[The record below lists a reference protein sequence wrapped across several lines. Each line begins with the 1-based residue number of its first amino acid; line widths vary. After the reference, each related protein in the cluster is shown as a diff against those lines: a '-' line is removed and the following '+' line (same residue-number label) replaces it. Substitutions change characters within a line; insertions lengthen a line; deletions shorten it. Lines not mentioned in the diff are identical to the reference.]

1 MKIEARLKE
10 LGIEL
15 PPVRVPT
22 ANFVQ
27 YVLADRFLYLAGA
40 VPILNNQIINPG
52 KVGAEVTLEQAY
64 QSARACTINHLA
76 FTKEALGDLDRVERV
91 IRLEGWVN
99 VAPGFKDMPKVI
111 NGASDLWIEVFGE
124 AGRHTRTAL
133 GCAEITRDIPVET
146 IVTLL
151 VRN

>member
-15 PPVRVPT
+15 PPARKPA

-27 YVLADRFLYLAGA
+27 YVIADRFLYLAGA
-40 VPILNNQIINPG
+40 VPILNDQIINPG
-52 KVGAEVTLEQAY
+52 KVGGTVTLEQAY

-91 IRLEGWVN
+91 VRLEGWVN
-99 VAPGFKDMPKVI
+99 AAPGFTDMPKVI
-111 NGASDLWIEVFGE
+111 NGASDLWIEVFGD
-124 AGRHTRTAL
+124 AGRHARTAL
-133 GCAEITRDIPVET
+133 GVSEITRDIPVET
-146 IVTLL
+146 VVTLL
-151 VRN
+151 IRN